1 MYNKGQIY
9 KGIPVQQAHNDI
21 TSQINMKNDMIQKN
35 KMAEK
40 YGMSTTGIG
49 GTMPQLP
56 PAPPIS
62 IYPFENKMSRYLNTQ
77 IYHSLN

>member
-1 MYNKGQIY
+1 
-9 KGIPVQQAHNDI
+9 
-21 TSQINMKNDMIQKN
+21 MIQKN

-40 YGMSTTGIG
+40 YGMNTNGLG